1 MDRIDIAIHC
11 SFTISVYFLSIHLG
25 LNYSNLQGQW
35 AWKNDL
41 KGRCACEYGYYFEDA
56 ECQYDIGYWFGRN
69 MAIIFIVF
77 CVVFVA
83 GCWICKWKK
92 DSLFAPD
99 SKMYSVF
106 K

>member
-1 MDRIDIAIHC
+1 MPYYTTSIII
-11 SFTISVYFLSIHLG
+11 VY
-25 LNYSNLQGQW
+25 LNMGFIYPNSQGQW

-41 KGRCACEYGYYFEDA
+41 KGRCACEYGYNFEDG
-56 ECQYDIGYWFGRN
+56 ECQKTFHFGNWFASAWEEYLG
-69 MAIIFIVF
+69 MVFTVIVLV
-77 CVVFVA
+77 CVA

-92 DSLFAPD
+92 DSLFAPG

>member
-1 MDRIDIAIHC
+1 M
-11 SFTISVYFLSIHLG
+11 FLG
-25 LNYSNLQGQW
+25 LIYPNLQGQW

-41 KGRCACEYGYYFEDA
+41 KGRCACEYGYNFEDG
-56 ECQYDIGYWFGRN
+56 ECEYDFGSWFASAWEEYLG
-69 MAIIFIVF
+69 MVFTVIVLV
-77 CVVFVA
+77 CVA

-92 DSLFAPD
+92 DSLFAPG